1 MPDEVVAEDTVP
13 TDAPS
18 QVETGQTAPSTEDT
32 ASETELIFDKYK
44 DMDEAKKGWEEE
56 QALFG
61 KQAAELG
68 DLRKQVESL
77 KSQADQAG
85 AIKELVETLKPK
97 EEPKSPEWGAIV
109 QQFVDKGWD
118 EEDAKRQVDALQ
130 ISAAWQQQGEESVK
144 SSVLSEVE
152 QLKSELETERQ
163 ARVMLTDDYR
173 DNKDLVDQFVAKGMH
188 INDAIPMAKQIA
200 EQLPAKAPERGAIPP
215 SLNGGRVSE
224 ERKAPEAILSDQ
236 DKVQIAANMGASVQE
251 LEEDGTCADMIAE
264 EKTRR
269 GIA

>member
-1 MPDEVVAEDTVP
+1 MPDEAVVEDTV
-13 TDAPS
+13 TDA
-18 QVETGQTAPSTEDT
+18 QYQEQTGQIPPSTEDT
-32 ASETELIFDKYK
+32 GEETELIFGKYK
-44 DMDEAKKGWEEE
+44 DMDEAQKGVDELN
-56 QALFG
+56 QNYG
-61 KQAAELG
+61 KQTQEVG
-68 DLRKQVESL
+68 ELRKTVEEL
-77 KSQADQAG
+77 KARADNTG
-85 AIKELVETLKPK
+85 AINKLVETLTPK

-144 SSVLSEVE
+144 TSVLSEVE

-251 LEEDGTCADMIAE
+251 LEEDGTFADMIAE